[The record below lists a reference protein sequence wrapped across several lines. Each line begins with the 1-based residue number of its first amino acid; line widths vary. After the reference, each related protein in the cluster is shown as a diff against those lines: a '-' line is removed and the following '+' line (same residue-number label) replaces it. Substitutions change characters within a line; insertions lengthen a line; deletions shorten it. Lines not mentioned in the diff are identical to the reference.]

1 MFAAVLLASV
11 LAQAEQAPAP
21 AAPPAP
27 AAGPAEAAPGP
38 AEPAPG
44 TAAPGASPG
53 TTTPTP
59 PPSAAQPA
67 PPPVVAQPEPQVPAN
82 SVSVHVRYAYRVG
95 AEGDTVAPAAGMSLG
110 GEFERRLKAF
120 QSGFELGLAVDFFY
134 DRFSKDVIA
143 TTSQGQMIASQTL
156 SQTSFAVMETT
167 GWRYADM
174 RLYAGVGAGFGI
186 GFFASPNLSASS
198 TTSWQPLARGVLGFD
213 FAISKMMA
221 AILRLDYN
229 RSLNHESYT
238 TAAGGTYPLFG
249 DIFDAGI
256 GLLLRF

>member
-1 MFAAVLLASV
+1 MFAAALFASLL
-11 LAQAEQAPAP
+11 LQAEQAPTP
-21 AAPPAP
+21 T
-27 AAGPAEAAPGP
+27 AGPAEPAPGP
-38 AEPAPG
+38 AEPAPR
-44 TAAPGASPG
+44 AAGALPA
-53 TTTPTP
+53 P
-59 PPSAAQPA
+59 PA
-67 PPPVVAQPEPQVPAN
+67 PPPPPKTAQPASPPVVAEPEPQLPAN

-95 AEGDTVAPAAGMSLG
+95 AEGDTVVPAAGMSLG
-110 GEFERRLKAF
+110 GEFERRLAAF
-120 QSGFELGLAVDFFY
+120 QNGFELGLAVDFFY

-156 SQTSFAVMETT
+156 SQTSFALMETT
-167 GWRYADM
+167 AWRYADM
-174 RLYAGVGAGFGI
+174 RLFAGIGAGFGI
-186 GFFASPNLSASS
+186 GFFAGPELSPNSK
-198 TTSWQPLARGVLGFD
+198 TSWQPIARGVFGFD

-238 TAAGGTYPLFG
+238 TAGGTYLLFG